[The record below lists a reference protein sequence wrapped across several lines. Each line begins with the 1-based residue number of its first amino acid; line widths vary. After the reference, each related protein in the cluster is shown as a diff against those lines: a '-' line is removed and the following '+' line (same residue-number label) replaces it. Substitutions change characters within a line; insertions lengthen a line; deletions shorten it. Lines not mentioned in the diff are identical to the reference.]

1 MDLIITL
8 KIVVSANI
16 VVNEYRKQADAEVAT
31 LVVVRGYTVLVEPI
45 AQFSESICEFT
56 LFSH

>member
-1 MDLIITL
+1 MVLIITL

-16 VVNEYRKQADAEVAT
+16 VVNEYRKQDAEVAT

-45 AQFSESICEFT
+45 AQFSESIYEFT
-56 LFSH
+56 FFSH